1 MRLKLIKGFT
11 PSKFAPVRIARRFI
25 ASIKKTG
32 SSHGND
38 ALRTPAGFTLNELLI
53 VIAILAILAGATVLV
68 LNPGELL
75 GQARDSKRI
84 GELNSLASAITFHT
98 NSIVG
103 GYKGEEDTVYISLPD
118 TVETCDTLLP
128 SLPAIPAGWSYHC
141 VTAENLQKTDGDGW
155 LPINLN
161 ATPGGSPF
169 EQLPIDPENS
179 AANNLYFAYVK
190 SDTGYTL
197 ASLLESEKQGVEA
210 RKDGGSDF
218 SRFEVGSDFTLW
230 RTASG
235 LAGYWPLNGSGN
247 ISNGQTD
254 GLQDES
260 GKGNNGSA
268 SNVNGSGMLF
278 SEGKIDTS
286 VEFDGIDDYV
296 SGPFTAFGIGKP
308 FSISAWARA
317 TTSFGYSPGIV
328 SLGYSPVIVMQS
340 DGKVRAWWYNGSSWP
355 GILSLRSYNDGN
367 FHFYALT
374 YDGTTAKLYVDG
386 SLEASM
392 ASNINAIYSGIEIGR
407 EKNSGSKL
415 FKGQID
421 NYQIYNRAL
430 TSAEVR
436 AMYNSGK

>member
-1 MRLKLIKGFT
+1 MLKSKHMRLKLIKGFT
-11 PSKFAPVRIARRFI
+11 PSEFAPVRITRRFI
-25 ASIKKTG
+25 ALIKKTV

-103 GYKGEEDTVYISLPD
+103 GYKGEENTVYISLPD

-218 SRFEVGSDFTLW
+218 SRFEVGTDLSIW
-230 RTASG
+230 SEASG
-235 LAGYWPLNGSGN
+235 LVGYWTMNEGSGVSVADSSGN
-247 ISNGQTD
+247 ENTGTITGANWTENGK
-254 GLQDES
+254 L
-260 GKGNNGSA
+260 GSA
-268 SNVNGSGMLF
+268 LSFNSTSDWVRVNSAVVLNNTTAMSVTAWIKSNTISEHQTIVSRNGPFFLRLSGGKLRVGIYTGTWRFVNGIKSLE
-278 SEGKIDTS
+278 SNTW
-286 VEFDGIDDYV
+286 YH
-296 SGPFTAFGIGKP
+296 
-308 FSISAWARA
+308 
-317 TTSFGYSPGIV
+317 IV
-328 SLGYSPVIVMQS
+328 
-340 DGKVRAWWYNGSSWP
+340 
-355 GILSLRSYNDGN
+355 
-367 FHFYALT
+367 LT
-374 YDGTTAKLYVDG
+374 YDGLRMKSYINGVLDTDNEKTGGLTAFQHMYFGYPTPVGEQFLFNGVID
-386 SLEASM
+386 
-392 ASNINAIYSGIEIGR
+392 EI
-407 EKNSGSKL
+407 
-415 FKGQID
+415 QIF
-421 NYQIYNRAL
+421 NRAL
-430 TSAEVR
+430 APAEIK
-436 AMYNSGK
+436 AIYNATK